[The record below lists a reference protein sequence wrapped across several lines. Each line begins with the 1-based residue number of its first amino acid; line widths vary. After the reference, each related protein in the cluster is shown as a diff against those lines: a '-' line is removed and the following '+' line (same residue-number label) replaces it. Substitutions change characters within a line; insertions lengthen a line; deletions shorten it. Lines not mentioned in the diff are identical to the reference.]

1 MAITP
6 KFTRRDMDV
15 LFKDRLRRIDQAIVL
30 SLCTLGEKC
39 VNHARDLTPATGGF
53 GDVTGNLRSSIGYV
67 VYRNGSPVKIDFKLK
82 SGPQGSG
89 SVGYS
94 AGQSLASE
102 VAAKYPKGY
111 VLVVVAGMNYA
122 VYVESKGRDV
132 LTSAEKIAETE
143 LPKMLRQLKDNIRT
157 MK

>member
-1 MAITP
+1 MGITP

-15 LFKDRLRRIDQAIVL
+15 LFKERLQRIDQAITL
-30 SLCTLGEKC
+30 ALCVLGEKC
-39 VNHARDLTPATGGF
+39 VNHARDLDPIAGF

-67 VYRNGSPVKIDFKLK
+67 VYRNGSPVKTDFKLK
-82 SGPQGSG
+82 SGAT
-89 SVGYS
+89 GYS
-94 AGQSLASE
+94 VGQSLATE
-102 VAAKYPKGY
+102 IAAKYPKGY

-132 LTSAEKIAETE
+132 LTSAEKLAETE
-143 LPKMLRQLKDNIRT
+143 LPKMLRQLKDNIRK